1 MMLLNEKS
9 VRFIMPQGIGFDES
23 TLFVAG
29 CPNLATIR
37 EYLANLAELLLDKG
51 GREGMIACL

>member
-23 TLFVAG
+23 TLFAAA

-37 EYLANLAELLLDKG
+37 SYFANLADLLLEKG
-51 GREGMIACL
+51 ARRGMIACL